1 MAIERSEHDSGPN
14 DSGGDDYD
22 IVIVGGGVS
31 GPSAGIYTA
40 RAGMDTCILDRGPS
54 SLARCAYLANYPGF
68 PGGIDV
74 PTFRALCRAHAEA
87 AGCRYISDMVVSV
100 RREDTGDDDQD
111 RIVEDGANG
120 EDDENEDGGRTSGNF
135 LVETADG
142 RAIETPRVMIATK
155 DDTTYLEALNDE
167 AMFVTESYGG
177 ETARYFDS
185 EYVDDDGRTRVPG
198 LYVTGP
204 LSGCL
209 DQAITSA
216 GHGATVGFSVI
227 TDWLVDRGYPRAL
240 ARGYWDWLSKAKPE
254 PTTGRNT
261 PERSS
266 NARFPRTR
274 ATSASSAWS
283 PNCGRTPTR
292 YSYRK
297 RRSHDVHA
305 GATDACS
312 NTSTT
317 RLSKRTSTIARTT
330 SSRQTSP

>member
-111 RIVEDGANG
+111 RIVEDGANS

-240 ARGYWDWLSKAKPE
+240 ARGYWDWLSKAKTRSDDWTE
-254 PTTGRNT
+254 HTRAFV
-261 PERSS
+261 ERSVPEDAS
-266 NARFPRTR
+266 DERIERLVAELRAHTDALFIPEAEVTRRTR
-274 ATSASSAWS
+274 R
-283 PNCGRTPTR
+283 GH
-292 YSYRK
+292 
-297 RRSHDVHA
+297 RRLLEHID
-305 GATDACS
+305 DAVIEAYLDD
-312 NTSTT
+312 
-317 RLSKRTSTIARTT
+317 RADDE
-330 SSRQTSP
+330 

>member
-14 DSGGDDYD
+14 DPGGDDYD
-22 IVIVGGGVS
+22 VVIVGGGVS

-87 AGCRYISDMVVSV
+87 AGCRYISDMVVSL

-120 EDDENEDGGRTSGNF
+120 EDDENEDGDRTSGNF

-155 DDTTYLEALNDE
+155 DDTTYLEALDDE

-177 ETARYFDS
+177 ETVRYFDS

-227 TDWLVDRGYPRAL
+227 TD
-240 ARGYWDWLSKAKPE
+240 
-254 PTTGRNT
+254 
-261 PERSS
+261 
-266 NARFPRTR
+266 
-274 ATSASSAWS
+274 
-283 PNCGRTPTR
+283 
-292 YSYRK
+292 
-297 RRSHDVHA
+297 
-305 GATDACS
+305 
-312 NTSTT
+312 
-317 RLSKRTSTIARTT
+317 
-330 SSRQTSP
+330 